1 MIFAETDSF
10 LTSLGLERG
19 LSRHTVEAYASDL
32 RHLDAFMEEQAIG
45 VSDLKADHLHT
56 FMATLRDLGIGARSQ
71 ARMLSAVRAFC
82 RFLKAEGLVETDPG
96 LKIESPKLS
105 RTLPDVLSV
114 DDINAM
120 EKAIDFGKAEALRNL
135 AIMEMLYG
143 SGLRVSELCDLR
155 ISRLNLD
162 EGWVIVEGKGS
173 RQRMVPVSP
182 RSVELNR
189 EWLADRQ
196 RLDIAKQDVDL
207 LFLNRRG
214 HRLSRIMVYNIVR
227 SLAETAGVGKR
238 VSPHTLRHSF
248 ATHLLE
254 GGASLRAIQEMLGH
268 ESLQTTEIYVH
279 LDRRRLREELLR
291 CHPHGN
297 RRGPKEE

>member
-1 MIFAETDSF
+1 
-10 LTSLGLERG
+10 
-19 LSRHTVEAYASDL
+19 
-32 RHLDAFMEEQAIG
+32 MEEQAIG